1 MSELLQPARHPDA
14 DQLSAFV
21 EHALPPHEQQQTLA
35 HLAICADCRA
45 IVALSMPPLEESPKP
60 RPEPVRQPWFSGWH
74 LALAAAAAF
83 AGLAFLIH
91 VRNSA
96 SIKSSETTNEV
107 AVSQPFDTSGPLPSR
122 EPSSQLAAKTQQPN
136 SRSAVSGVAAGRSQ
150 PQMNV
155 VLPPQPS
162 AELPLNSPQAQ
173 LAPSNG
179 LAQLHG
185 SAGGATGA
193 GSASQAPASV
203 TLDSQQQK
211 NSAAAPADLV
221 SQPSSAT
228 AMALRQQAAAVA
240 NPSPAPSA
248 SADVVATNQSVEV
261 ESASPV
267 ATLSSTNNFV
277 LKETKSI
284 VAEHPL
290 PSRLAAISV
299 ASNASKT
306 IAIDSSNTLFLSD
319 DGGQHWKTI
328 SPQWQGRAVHV
339 ALASAA
345 VRGQS
350 YALSEINDT
359 RSAASLGAIGGT
371 VPPPPA
377 PPPAPGPGSSVS
389 GTVTDASGAVIPNA
403 SVVVSDASTRAVR
416 GVTADGAGRYLV
428 DDLAPGKYQVEAE
441 APGFTKQ
448 QLAVT
453 LEASQHSQAN
463 LTLQIGQASQTVT
476 VDALTVS
483 PATRD
488 LAKKKAAAPRAA
500 SQPLFEITTDTG
512 QRLTSSDGQI
522 WKRQ

>member
-1 MSELLQPARHPDA
+1 MSELLQPGRHPDS

-45 IVALSMPPLEESPKP
+45 TVALSMPPLEESPKP
-60 RPEPVRQPWFSGWH
+60 QPEPAHKPWFSGWR
-74 LALAAAAAF
+74 LALPAAAAF

-107 AVSQPFDTSGPLPSR
+107 AVSQPFDTSAPLPSG

-136 SRSAVSGVAAGRSQ
+136 SSSAVSGGAPGRSQ

-155 VLPPQPS
+155 AVPPQLS
-162 AELPLNSPQAQ
+162 AKLPLNSPQAQ

-185 SAGGATGA
+185 SAGGAAGT
-193 GSASQAPASV
+193 GSAFQAPASV
-203 TLDSQQQK
+203 ALDSPQQ
-211 NSAAAPADLV
+211 NSAATQGDLV

-240 NPSPAPSA
+240 KPSPPPSA
-248 SADVVATNQSVEV
+248 SANVVVTNQSVEV
-261 ESASPV
+261 ASASPV

-350 YALSEINDT
+350 YALSEISNP
-359 RSAASLGAIGGT
+359 RSTASLGAIGGP

-389 GTVTDASGAVIPNA
+389 GTITDPSGAVIPNA
-403 SVVVSDASTRAVR
+403 SVVVSDATTRTVR
-416 GVTADGAGRYLV
+416 GVTADAAGRYLV

-441 APGFTKQ
+441 APGFMKQ
-448 QLAVT
+448 QLAFT
-453 LEASQHSQAN
+453 LAASQHSQAN

-500 SQPLFEITTDTG
+500 NQPLFEITTDTG
-512 QRLTSSDGQI
+512 QRWTSPDGQI